1 MVSGVNISFSALH
14 ATNNAKTKQSSTEE
28 FKGIM
33 KNLVAGST
41 TIKEEKD
48 TSKATTQINSKNL
61 TAQTTQSNLQEFIA
75 MARKT

>member
-14 ATNNAKTKQSSTEE
+14 VTNNAKTKQSSTEE

-33 KNLVAGST
+33 KNLAAGST
-41 TIKEEKD
+41 TVKEEKD
-48 TSKATTQINSKNL
+48 TSKANTQNL
-61 TAQTTQSNLQEFIA
+61 TVQTTQSNLQEFIA